1 MKYFFLVISLALLSF
16 FFYKGLE
23 KDPSLIPSNLI
34 KKEIPDFKLKKT
46 KLFPFFEKSD
56 LLESKDLKMVN
67 FFASWCPPCK
77 IEHPNLIKLSEKFP
91 IYGIA
96 KKDSDNKIYNW
107 LKKSGNPF
115 KAIGLDNDGS
125 ASINWG
131 VYGLPETF
139 LISGDGKILYKH
151 VGPITKKD
159 LSKIFKILAR
169 E

>member
-1 MKYFFLVISLALLSF
+1 M
-16 FFYKGLE
+16 
-23 KDPSLIPSNLI
+23 
-34 KKEIPDFKLKKT
+34 
-46 KLFPFFEKSD
+46 
-56 LLESKDLKMVN
+56 
-67 FFASWCPPCK
+67 
-77 IEHPNLIKLSEKFP
+77 
-91 IYGIA
+91 
-96 KKDSDNKIYNW
+96 
-107 LKKSGNPF
+107 KSGNPF

-139 LISGDGKILYKH
+139 LISSDGKILYKH